1 MFGGNDM
8 ARILIC
14 DDERYIVNA
23 LDIYLAAEG
32 YETARAYN
40 GREALEAVS
49 SQQIDLIL
57 LDVMMPVMDGIE
69 TMMELRRSYDMPVIF
84 LSAKSEDQDKI
95 LGLNLGADD
104 YVTKPF
110 NMVEVAA
117 RIRSNL
123 RRYGMASRR
132 ETPAEFIVGGIVMD
146 DVSKSV
152 TVDGDPVELTP
163 KEYAILKLFM
173 ASPGKVFS
181 IRDIYRTVWQEDP
194 MGSEGTV
201 SVHIRHLRE
210 KTEVNPGEPRY
221 IQAVWGQGYKID
233 GR

>member
-1 MFGGNDM
+1 
-8 ARILIC
+8 
-14 DDERYIVNA
+14 
-23 LDIYLAAEG
+23 
-32 YETARAYN
+32 
-40 GREALEAVS
+40 
-49 SQQIDLIL
+49 
-57 LDVMMPVMDGIE
+57 
-69 TMMELRRSYDMPVIF
+69 MMELRRSYDMPVIF

-123 RRYGMASRR
+123 RRYSMASRR
-132 ETPAEFIVGGIVMD
+132 ETPAELVVGGIIMD

-152 TVDGDPVELTP
+152 TVDGDPVDLTP
-163 KEYAILKLFM
+163 KEYAIVRLFM
-173 ASPGKVFS
+173 ANPGKVFS

-194 MGSEGTV
+194 LGSEGTV

>member
-1 MFGGNDM
+1 M
-8 ARILIC
+8 AKILIC
-14 DDERYIVNA
+14 DDERDIVNA

-32 YETARAYN
+32 YETVRAYN

-123 RRYGMASRR
+123 RRYGMAS
-132 ETPAEFIVGGIVMD
+132 
-146 DVSKSV
+146 
-152 TVDGDPVELTP
+152 
-163 KEYAILKLFM
+163 
-173 ASPGKVFS
+173 
-181 IRDIYRTVWQEDP
+181 
-194 MGSEGTV
+194 
-201 SVHIRHLRE
+201 
-210 KTEVNPGEPRY
+210 
-221 IQAVWGQGYKID
+221 
-233 GR
+233 

>member
-1 MFGGNDM
+1 MEIYN
-8 ARILIC
+8 ILVV
-14 DDERYIVNA
+14 DDDREIVRSLSRLLELEGYRVYKAYHGVEA
-23 LDIYLAAEG
+23 LDILMSE
-32 YETARAYN
+32 
-40 GREALEAVS
+40 
-49 SQQIDLIL
+49 QIHLIL

-201 SVHIRHLRE
+201 SVHIKHLRE